1 MNITEREF
9 TQLVQEQK
17 STIYTVCYMFA
28 RDKDEAADLFQDQGK
43 RMSPAVTLPWR
54 SI

>member
-28 RDKDEAADLFQDQGK
+28 RDKDEAADLLTSSM
-43 RMSPAVTLPWR
+43 RHPN
-54 SI
+54 